1 MKKVFLVLVLN
12 LILISALYIAAMV
25 HISKVE
31 NRVKILESEVADPL
45 MSELQKQRLN
55 PSSHNAADFSD
66 FYTWSGDII
75 YVTNHHECDKSCE
88 FVGYYE
94 IWFESTD
101 LRLFYSEIYD
111 VINVIGLISTY
122 QPQEYENI
130 LIDEGYLFPK
140 Q

>member
-75 YVTNHHECDKSCE
+75 YVTNHHECDNSCE